1 MAPLLKFLF
10 RSDFV
15 APCAMGDWHNGMSF
29 SPFSRSA
36 ALDDKVNAGT
46 KRRNIDQIFKQA
58 ASRNSFYGAQLGY
71 PLVDR
76 FIR

>member
-1 MAPLLKFLF
+1 VILLLHVPLGIGTATLVFTL
-10 RSDFV
+10 
-15 APCAMGDWHNGMSF
+15 
-29 SPFSRSA
+29 FSRSA

-58 ASRNSFYGAQLGY
+58 ASHNSLDGVQLGY

>member
-1 MAPLLKFLF
+1 MILLIRVPWGIGTATLVFTL
-10 RSDFV
+10 
-15 APCAMGDWHNGMSF
+15 
-29 SPFSRSA
+29 FSRSA
-36 ALDDKVNAGT
+36 AIDDKVNAGT